1 MALRPTCFR
10 CADHVVPT
18 PHTHN
23 GDPVGA
29 PCHRC
34 GRLTT
39 TVGVSGPGRPSTG
52 STIVKVNMPDDLL
65 ADLDRWA
72 DKEKVSRAEAVR
84 RHLADA
90 LRR

>member
-10 CADHVVPT
+10 CSDRVPPT
-18 PHTHN
+18 SHTFD
-23 GDPVGA
+23 GKPVGA
-29 PCHRC
+29 PSHRC
-34 GRLTT
+34 GRFTT